1 MHLAV
6 VDIRKRLGSNIRR
19 LRTERGLSQEAFADL
34 ASIHRTYVSDIER
47 GARNPTVTIV
57 QRLGDALGVQ
67 AADLLR

>member
-1 MHLAV
+1 M
-6 VDIRKRLGSNIRR
+6 DIRVRLGSNIRR

-47 GARNPTVTIV
+47 GARNPTIMVI
-57 QRLGDALGVQ
+57 QRLGDALDVE